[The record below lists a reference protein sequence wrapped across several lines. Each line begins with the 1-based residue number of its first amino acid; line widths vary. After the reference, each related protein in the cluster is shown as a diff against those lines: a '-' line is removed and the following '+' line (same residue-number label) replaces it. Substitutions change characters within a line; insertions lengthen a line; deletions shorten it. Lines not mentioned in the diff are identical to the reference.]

1 MYRIGIGKA
10 HANLSSGT
18 PLTLG
23 GVPIPSEYGLIGTRD
38 SDIISLALTDAIL
51 GSANFGGIDE
61 MFPENTPEF
70 KNLKSFELLTAA
82 FVRIANEG
90 YRVGNIDIIVN
101 TNIDFTALIPEI
113 KSKLGIILEINRIN
127 IKIQSTELPTQS
139 AIAIALVDQNLLTKR
154 NREVLTRTNPT
165 GM

>member
-10 HANLSSGT
+10 YANLSSGT

-23 GVPIPSEYGLIGTRD
+23 GVHIPSEYGLIGNRD
-38 SDIISLALTDAIL
+38 GDIISLALTDAIL

-70 KNLKSFELLTAA
+70 RNLKSFELLTAA

-90 YRVGNIDIIVN
+90 YRIGNIDIIVN
-101 TNIDFTALIPEI
+101 TNIDFSALLSEI
-113 KSKLGIILEINRIN
+113 QSKLGIILEINRIN
-127 IKIQSTELPTQS
+127 IKIQQTETPAQT
-139 AIAIALVDQNLLTKR
+139 ATAIALVDQNLLTKR
-154 NREVLTRTNPT
+154 NREVLARNNPT
-165 GM
+165 GF